1 MIYDLDERTKKFSM
15 GLIIYLKNIKLN
27 EINRNI
33 VSQLIRSGTSIGA
46 NYQEANGSCSKKEFK
61 NKIAI
66 SAREA
71 RETKYWIELLSKC
84 DCKNIDSL
92 RVLWKEAHELSLIF
106 SKIAS
111 RNS

>member
-1 MIYDLDERTKKFSM
+1 MIYDLNERTKKFSID
-15 GLIIYLKNIKLN
+15 LIVYLKNIKIT
-27 EINRNI
+27 EINKNI
-33 VSQLIRSGTSIGA
+33 ISQLIRSGTSIGA
-46 NYQEANGSCSKKEFK
+46 NYQEANGCCSKKEFK

-84 DCKNIDSL
+84 DCKNVDSL

-111 RNS
+111 KNN